1 MEKTGHFICPHS
13 MQFPFISLLG
23 GHLSVSFSCVYF
35 GFFSGRP
42 DHKALANVKTF
53 KRSWKRFSFL
63 ILGLLMELLPFST
76 CLWGDGCGLVS
87 KGRNWPGNSFYPSR
101 TLFFSSSEHGGSV
114 WCGFTS
120 LYARLFFR
128 EKKKK
133 PSRLGTSLVV
143 QGSSSLGDSA
153 LPRQRVW
160 VQFLI
165 KQLDP
170 TRHN

>member
-13 MQFPFISLLG
+13 IQFPFISLLG

-120 LYARLFFR
+120 LCARLFFR

-133 PSRLGTSLVV
+133 TFKAWDFPGGPRELFLGRLCAPKTKGL
-143 QGSSSLGDSA
+143 GSI
-153 LPRQRVW
+153 P
-160 VQFLI
+160 
-165 KQLDP
+165 
-170 TRHN
+170 H